1 MASDFTYGNKN
12 RIKYNGR
19 DLQGLYQLYCIDD
32 DLEIENQFGVSQSA
46 NMSNGALVN
55 VDRDNFNFNLRF
67 IRKINGVPSS
77 LDTSY
82 CGRPL
87 LEELNRVFF
96 NTSKDGINIIE
107 IGSKIFYV
115 IGVEGTLTRH
125 SKNLAEFSIQ
135 FESLSPYC
143 FSPIMY
149 NPIVV
154 NTDNTGKEIELTNQG
169 IDTYIEFSGQ
179 CVKAGNIT
187 LTNLT
192 NGSSIT
198 VECMAGDSF
207 IIDGDSAD
215 VSGVGY
221 DKVSGSIIDTLRL
234 VYGKNRFKLT
244 TTTGEFKTS
253 TKYQMIFGVY

>member
-1 MASDFTYGNKN
+1 MASDFTFGNKN
-12 RIKYNGR
+12 RIKYNSR
-19 DLQGLYQLYCIDD
+19 DLQGLYQLYCVDD
-32 DLEIENQFGVSQSA
+32 DLEIENQMGVSQSA
-46 NMSNGALVN
+46 SMVNGAF
-55 VDRDNFNFNLRF
+55 VDVERDNFTFSLKF
-67 IRKINGVPSS
+67 IRKVNGIVST

-87 LEELNRVFF
+87 LDELNRVFF
-96 NTSKDGINIIE
+96 NTSNDGVNTLE
-107 IGSKIFYV
+107 IGSKIIYCV
-115 IGVEGTLTRH
+115 ATEGSLTRH
-125 SKNLAEFSIQ
+125 SKNTGEFEIQ

-207 IIDGDSAD
+207 IVDGDSAD

-221 DKVSGSIIDTLRL
+221 DKVSGSIIDALGL
-234 VYGKNRFKLT
+234 VYGKNRFKL

-253 TKYQMIFGVY
+253 TKYQMAFGVY